1 MKPHE
6 KEYFAEI
13 RKIAQHAMDASYRM
27 PQFRGMFQII
37 QNLYKDKA
45 HFVYELLQNADDQG
59 AVNSK
64 FILRRDGLI
73 FMHDAPKH
81 FTVTNPATHDEDFVA
96 GRLGD
101 INSIVSIG
109 SSTKI
114 GQPEEVKIGKF
125 GVGFKS
131 VFQYTTRPEIYDDN
145 VLFYIEDYIIPGLLN
160 KDHPERLPGQTLF
173 YFPFNKDNKSVACS
187 EISDAILRLANV
199 RPLLFLNHLSSIEWQ
214 TEEES
219 GVYEL
224 KMAATVGAG
233 KKLIYINRV
242 GDSVD
247 KEVYWRFDRPLFD
260 RPQLNVSVVFNIDE
274 ENHSIKTDAKYN
286 LYCYM
291 QTSDASNL
299 PVILHAPFRLS
310 NNRESI
316 EARDIHNDNMVKL
329 LASLLSDSLKEICEI
344 GEKEGN
350 AWINDNIVDFMPDL
364 CGISNQTAA
373 DGIDITPIVKE
384 VIKSIKDGKMLW
396 CNQLKKYLD
405 ISSAVNPD
413 ADYFPGLYPSETLHE
428 LLGRKCG
435 WVLCDINKR
444 YKEDKRIIN
453 ALGVESVSN
462 KKIIDSISG
471 EYLSNR
477 SFEWLMEWYK
487 SLLKVNKLWREL
499 KFKDILLTTDGSFQ
513 PPFTPGKTDAN
524 VHLPDS
530 DWEIPD
536 GINNVHFVDRRL
548 ICDDEVLSFLKGIGL
563 NRVDALTMAEK
574 VYLPMAKD
582 KRRTIA
588 SRLKSLL
595 KFRDLYMGEL
605 AGEHKTIFSDE
616 KMCPVIIDNTLML
629 LSHSQIKV
637 HNDINDFYFQ
647 GNPDIVFF
655 EPEALS
661 PWLSEE
667 EIELIYTLVKDSDK
681 PKSPSILKAPPIP
694 LTNVNDYR
702 LPKECERAAW
712 TNRYKSDYE
721 YYIEYQIEGL
731 ETFCNLVAPSD
742 PIKSSAVILSGIK
755 KINQLGG
762 CKFVC
767 WLNGKKHTVHV
778 EPLLYEK
785 LRQADWINY
794 ASNDL
799 KRELCIKVDDI
810 DSSDMARVGSLLAS
824 AGLVSP
830 DKVSDLLNYMIREG
844 VVEEYQLK
852 KDLEEQR
859 DKIKEI
865 PDCSLNWLEAILDLR
880 QKYMDAGEKN
890 DIPLLINR
898 LKDSIHCLKE
908 NADFDENADLRSLL
922 PNNINVVFGPPG
934 TGKTTYIAQ
943 CVADAL
949 AQAPN
954 VQILILTPT
963 HHAANVVALKIKETG
978 VDVCRALNTN
988 SSENEKWI
996 KAAEDF
1002 GLEVSNGCKGDGS
1015 NVIACTVHYFS
1026 DIFTDTHAHC
1036 WDMIIIDEA
1045 SMVTL
1050 DYALLALFKG
1060 RQINPNCK
1068 FIIAGDPLQLPAITG
1083 LDSFILEMA
1092 DLDEFNFFSFIGLKT
1107 FSDDVSNLNE
1117 AVIDKITISLLHK
1130 QYRSVASLARLTGK
1144 FAYNDRIVPQRDDRM
1159 RFIAPDGALP
1169 IFKHPLSFLRFPIS
1183 DKTYGFNGATAPEE
1197 PNILDLDKLKGSNFN
1212 IYSALLVV
1220 ESLQHL
1226 FNLYQGKS
1234 AEDCGLKELKVG
1246 IITPYVGQK
1255 QLIAKLADQLKL
1267 ARPTWISVEV
1277 NTVHQFQGDEFD
1289 IVLLVLNPPNKS
1301 MKPADKILINKFY
1314 LINVA
1319 TSRAKDC
1326 LVVLYPDKTCKEEN
1340 FLFVNKQG
1348 EKNNLE
1354 QLATEIYNCTLD
1366 KLTYYAKDLEEMM
1379 FGSQTHLIS
1388 KSKVTRREDVNIHKP
1403 NLDYKYYFNTGGNTI
1418 DIIVTDSSTL

>member
-6 KEYFAEI
+6 KEYFEEI
-13 RKIAQHAMDASYRM
+13 RKIAQYAMDASYRM

-59 AVNSK
+59 AINSK
-64 FILRRDGLI
+64 FILQRDGLI
-73 FMHDAPKH
+73 FLHDAPKH
-81 FTVTNPATHDEDFVA
+81 FTVTNPATHDEDFEA

-109 SSTKI
+109 SSTKV
-114 GQPEEVKIGKF
+114 GRPEEVKIGKF

-131 VFQYTTRPEIYDDN
+131 VFQYTTRPEIYDDS
-145 VLFYIEDYIIPGLLN
+145 VSFYIEDYIIPGLLN

-173 YFPFNKDNKSVACS
+173 YFPFNKDNKSAACS

-214 TEEES
+214 IDEES

-224 KMAATVGAG
+224 KMAAPAGSG
-233 KKLIYINRV
+233 KKLIYINKV

-247 KEVYWRFDRPLFD
+247 KEVYWRFDRPLVD

-274 ENHSIKTDAKYN
+274 EKHSIKTDAKYN

-329 LASLLSDSLKEICEI
+329 LALLLSDSLKEICEI
-344 GEKEGN
+344 GEKEGY
-350 AWINDNIVDFMPDL
+350 AWINDNIIDFMPDL

-396 CNQLKKYLD
+396 CDQMKKYLD
-405 ISSAVNPD
+405 ISSSVHPD
-413 ADYFPGLYPSETLHE
+413 ADYFPELYPSETLSE
-428 LLGRKCG
+428 LLGRECG

-444 YKEDKRIIN
+444 YKEGNRIIN
-453 ALGVESVSN
+453 IIGVETITN
-462 KKIIDSISG
+462 KKIIDCISG
-471 EYLSNR
+471 EYLSQR
-477 SFEWLMEWYK
+477 PLTWRIEWYK

-513 PPFTPGKTDAN
+513 PPFIPGKIDAN

-536 GINNVHFVDRRL
+536 DIDNVYFVDRVL
-548 ICDDEVLSFLKGIGL
+548 SDDAEVLSFLKGIGL
-563 NRVDALTMAEK
+563 NQVDAMTMAEK
-574 VYLPMAKD
+574 VYLPMAQD
-582 KRRTIA
+582 GRRTIE

-595 KFRDLYMGEL
+595 NFRNLYLGEL
-605 AGEHKTIFSDE
+605 AGFKKTFQDA
-616 KMCPVIIDNTLML
+616 KMCPVIIDDTLML

-637 HNDINDFYFQ
+637 HNEINDFYFQ
-647 GNPDIVFF
+647 GNRDVIFF
-655 EPEALS
+655 EPEVLK
-661 PWLSEE
+661 PWLSEV

-681 PKSPSILKAPPIP
+681 PKSPSILKAPSIP
-694 LTNVNDYR
+694 LTNVNKYR
-702 LPKECERAAW
+702 LPKGCERAAW
-712 TNRYKSDYE
+712 SNRYMPDYE

-742 PIKSSAVILSGIK
+742 PIKSSAVILSCIK

-762 CKFVC
+762 CKFVN
-767 WLNGKKHTVHV
+767 WRNGKEHTVQV

-785 LRQADWINY
+785 LRQTDWINN

-799 KRELCIKVDDI
+799 KRELCINVDDI
-810 DSSDMARVGSLLAS
+810 DSSDMERVGSLLAS

-859 DKIKEI
+859 AKIKEI

-908 NADFDENADLRSLL
+908 NTDFDENADLRSFL

-963 HHAANVVALKIKETG
+963 HHAANVVALKIKEKG

-988 SSENEKWI
+988 SSENERWI

-1002 GLEVSNGCKGDGS
+1002 GLEVSNGCKDDGP

-1026 DIFTDTHAHC
+1026 DTFTDTHAHC

-1050 DYALLALFKG
+1050 DYVLLALFKG
-1060 RQINPNCK
+1060 QRINPNCK

-1107 FSDDVSNLNE
+1107 FSDDVSNLHE

-1144 FAYNDRIVPQRDDRM
+1144 FAYNDRIVPQIDDKM
-1159 RFIAPDGALP
+1159 RFIEPDGALT

-1183 DKTYGFNGATAPEE
+1183 DKTYGFNGAAIPEE
-1197 PNILDLDKLKGSNFN
+1197 PNIIDLDKLKGSNFN

-1226 FNLYQGKS
+1226 FKLYQGKS

-1267 ARPTWISVEV
+1267 ARPTWISVDV

-1289 IVLLVLNPPNKS
+1289 IVILVLNPPNKS

-1348 EKNNLE
+1348 KKNNIE
-1354 QLATEIYNCTLD
+1354 QLASEIYNCTLEE
-1366 KLTYYAKDLEEMM
+1366 LTYYAKDLEEMM

-1388 KSKVTRREDVNIHKP
+1388 KCKVTRREDVNIHKP
-1403 NLDYKYYFNTGGNTI
+1403 NSDYKYYFNTGGNTI
-1418 DIIVTDSSTL
+1418 DIIVTDS

>member
-1 MKPHE
+1 MNLLE
-6 KEYFAEI
+6 KEYFEEI
-13 RKIAQHAMDASYRM
+13 RNIAQRAMEASYRM
-27 PQFRGMFQII
+27 PQFRGMFEII

-64 FILRRDGLI
+64 FILRKDGLI

-81 FTVTNPATHDEDFVA
+81 FTITNPATHKEDFEA

-114 GQPEEVKIGKF
+114 GQPEQVKIGKF

-145 VLFYIEDYIIPGLLN
+145 VSFFIEDYIIPGLLN
-160 KDHPERLPGQTLF
+160 DDHPERLRGQTLF
-173 YFPFNKDNKSVACS
+173 YFPFNKANKSVACL

-199 RPLLFLNHLSSIEWQ
+199 RPLLFLNHLSSIKWQ
-214 TEEES
+214 TDEET

-224 KMAATVGAG
+224 KVAGPVGSG
-233 KKLIYINRV
+233 KKLIYTNKV

-247 KEVYWRFDRPLFD
+247 KEVYWRFDRPLVD
-260 RPQLNVSVVFNIDE
+260 RSQLKVSVVFNIDE
-274 ENHSIKTDAKYN
+274 EEHCIITDAKYN

-316 EARDIHNDNMVKL
+316 EAKDTHNDSMVKL

-344 GEKEGN
+344 GEKEGC
-350 AWINDNIVDFMPDL
+350 AWINDNIIDFMPDL
-364 CGISNQTAA
+364 CSISSQNAVA
-373 DGIDITPIVKE
+373 GIDITPIVEE
-384 VIKSIKDGKMLW
+384 VIKSIKNGKMLW

-405 ISSAVNPD
+405 ITSAVNPD
-413 ADYFPGLYPSETLHE
+413 ADYFPELYPSGTLYD
-428 LLGRKCG
+428 LLGRECG

-444 YKEDKRIIN
+444 YKDDKRIIN
-453 ALGVESVSN
+453 VLGVESVSN
-462 KKIIDSISG
+462 KKIIDSISK

-477 SFEWLMEWYK
+477 SFDWLIEWYK

-499 KFKDILLTTDGSFQ
+499 KFKDILLTSDGSFQ
-513 PPFTPGKTDAN
+513 SPFISGKTDAN

-530 DWEIPD
+530 DWVIPD
-536 GINNVHFVDRRL
+536 GIDNVYFVDRRL
-548 ICDDEVLSFLKGIGL
+548 IYDEDVLSFLKGIGL
-563 NRVDALTMAEK
+563 NRVDALTMTEK

-582 KRRTIA
+582 RRRTIA

-595 KFRDLYMGEL
+595 NFRDLYMGEL
-605 AGEHKTIFSDE
+605 AGHKTIFTDE
-616 KMCPVIIDNTLML
+616 KMCPVIIDNTLTL

-637 HNDINDFYFQ
+637 HNEINDFYFH
-647 GNPDIVFF
+647 GNPNVVFF
-655 EPEALS
+655 EPEALI
-661 PWLSEE
+661 PWLSEKE
-667 EIELIYTLVKDSDK
+667 TKLIYTLVNDSDK
-681 PKSPSILKAPPIP
+681 PKSPSILKAPSIP
-694 LTNVNDYR
+694 LTNANNYR
-702 LPKECERAAW
+702 LPKGCGRAAW
-712 TNRYKSDYE
+712 SNQYKADYE
-721 YYIEYQIEGL
+721 YFIEYQIEGL
-731 ETFCNLVAPSD
+731 ETFCDLVAPSD
-742 PIKSSAVILSGIK
+742 PIKSSAVILSCIK

-762 CKFVC
+762 CKFGY
-767 WLNGKKHTVHV
+767 WKNGYEHTVQV

-785 LRQADWINY
+785 LRQTAWINN

-799 KRELCIKVDDI
+799 KRELGIEVDDI
-810 DSSDMARVGSLLAS
+810 DSSDLERVGTLLAS
-824 AGLVSP
+824 AGLVTP
-830 DKVSDLLNYMIREG
+830 DKVSALLDYMIREG

-865 PDCSLNWLEAILDLR
+865 SDCSLNWLEAILDLR

-890 DIPLLINR
+890 DIPVLINR

-908 NADFDENADLRSLL
+908 NTYFDENADLRSFL
-922 PNNINVVFGPPG
+922 PDNINVVFGPPG
-934 TGKTTYIAQ
+934 TGKTTYIAR
-943 CVADAL
+943 CVADAM
-949 AQAPN
+949 AHVPN

-963 HHAANVVALKIKETG
+963 HHAANVVALKIKDTG
-978 VDVCRALNTN
+978 VDVFRALNTN
-988 SSENEKWI
+988 SSENERYVKE
-996 KAAEDF
+996 AEDF
-1002 GLEVSNGCKGDGS
+1002 GLEVSNGCRDEGP

-1026 DIFTDTHAHC
+1026 DTFTDTHAHC

-1050 DYALLALFKG
+1050 DYALLALFNG
-1060 RQINPNCK
+1060 QQFNPDCK
-1068 FIIAGDPLQLPAITG
+1068 FIIAGDPLQLPAITS
-1083 LDSFILEMA
+1083 LDSFILEIA
-1092 DLDEFNFFSFIGLKT
+1092 DMDEFNFFSFIGLKT

-1117 AVIDKITISLLHK
+1117 AVKDKITISLLHK

-1144 FAYNDRIVPQRDDRM
+1144 FAYDDQIIPLRDDKM

-1183 DKTYGFNGATAPEE
+1183 DKTYGFNGDATPRE
-1197 PNILDLDKLKGSNFN
+1197 PDIIDLDKLKGSNFN

-1267 ARPTWISVEV
+1267 ARPTWISVDV

-1289 IVLLVLNPPNKS
+1289 IVVLVLNPPNKS

-1314 LINVA
+1314 LMNVA

-1348 EKNNLE
+1348 IKNNLE
-1354 QLATEIYNCTLD
+1354 QLASEIYNCTLD
-1366 KLTYYAKDLEEMM
+1366 ELTYYAKDLEEMM
-1379 FGSQTHLIS
+1379 FGSQTYLIS
-1388 KSKVTRREDVNIHKP
+1388 KSKVTHREDVNIHKP
-1403 NLDYKYYFNTGGNTI
+1403 NSNYKYYFNIGGNSI
-1418 DIIVTDSSTL
+1418 DIIVTDS